1 MRALKAR
8 SHGEYMIEEGVDCAQ
23 QLFRYADPL
32 FVTVEAAENL
42 AKQGMIRPEAMA
54 TLMESKWYGVLL
66 TTRTLLAHAVLE
78 AGHSSLIV
86 DTIAGNIRALLR
98 LVNVDIAEKFVGLR
112 ANETAWYK
120 PIQQGKSWLPM
131 KSLDLTVRELSSTTH
146 SDLSEEFTA
155 LQDADEDVRRISNR
169 FGHAVYVLVATRDNL
184 WKREARQYAVLTT

>member
-1 MRALKAR
+1 MV
-8 SHGEYMIEEGVDCAQ
+8 GVNADCAQ

-42 AKQGMIRPEAMA
+42 AKQGMISAEAMA
-54 TLMESKWYGVLL
+54 MLMESKWYGVLL

-78 AGHSSLIV
+78 AEHSSLIV

-98 LVNVDIAEKFVGLR
+98 LVNVDIAEKFGGLR

-120 PIQQGKSWLPM
+120 QTQQGKFWLPM
-131 KSLDLTVRELSSTTH
+131 KSLDLTVRELISTTH

-155 LQDADEDVRRISNR
+155 LQEADEDVRRVLNR
-169 FGHAVYVLVATRDNL
+169 FGHAVYRLVATRDNL
-184 WKREARQYAVLTT
+184 WRREARQYAVLTTYTSQHTRGRCC